1 MPLIRLQQL
10 GADARLGLWQM
21 TEDAAALPVPP
32 EDLSRYHSA
41 SRLRERLTAYALL
54 REMTGRADL
63 VIDHDETGRPL
74 VDGWNISI
82 SHTRG
87 WAALIQSRSKAV
99 AVDIEFFSDRVS
111 RVRDRFVRPD
121 EDGDSLACQLINW
134 SAKETVYKLLGRE
147 NLQYFEMR
155 LLPFVPAAQG
165 RVVVEDL
172 KHPRRVEVDYEL
184 NGDFVLTHAVD

>member
-1 MPLIRLQQL
+1 M
-10 GADARLGLWQM
+10 
-21 TEDAAALPVPP
+21 
-32 EDLSRYHSA
+32 
-41 SRLRERLTAYALL
+41 
-54 REMTGRADL
+54 
-63 VIDHDETGRPL
+63 
-74 VDGWNISI
+74 
-82 SHTRG
+82 
-87 WAALIQSRSKAV
+87 IQSRSKAV

-111 RVRDRFVRPD
+111 RVRDRFIRPD

>member
-111 RVRDRFVRPD
+111 RVRDRFIRPD

-147 NLQYFEMR
+147 NLQ
-155 LLPFVPAAQG
+155 
-165 RVVVEDL
+165 
-172 KHPRRVEVDYEL
+172 
-184 NGDFVLTHAVD
+184 